1 MILFGNIGAQLADP
15 FLLKFVSFAKFL
27 SSRNAFPMPN
37 GVCKIKQ
44 LKENCNKEG
53 IGAFPNKWAFGV
65 PNAVLAR
72 IMPCAVVVLDSI
84 CLNML

>member
-1 MILFGNIGAQLADP
+1 
-15 FLLKFVSFAKFL
+15 
-27 SSRNAFPMPN
+27 MPN